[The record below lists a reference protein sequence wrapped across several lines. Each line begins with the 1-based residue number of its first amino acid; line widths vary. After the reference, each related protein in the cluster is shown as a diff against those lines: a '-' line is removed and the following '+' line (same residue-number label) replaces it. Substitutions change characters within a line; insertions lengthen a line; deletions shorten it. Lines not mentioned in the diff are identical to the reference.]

1 MAPLAWR
8 PRRPRQR
15 HVAPLP
21 VVDEELRGAIRIDV
35 GYAKLGEVGAPCR
48 LLARVRVRV
57 RRVRFRFGLGFGFG
71 FGLGIGFGFGFGLS
85 KLRVGLGFG
94 FGFGLCLAS
103 PRQFLLGK

>member
-1 MAPLAWR
+1 MAPPHLRGA
-8 PRRPRQR
+8 R

-71 FGLGIGFGFGFGLS
+71 LGIGFGFGFGLS